1 MKLELNHSAN
11 SIGKCF
17 GFSETLTDDI
27 EKSLEFDR
35 NLDKPKSNAIE
46 TTFNKFVDKFD
57 HYALPD
63 NPKTEE
69 SLQIF
74 YVYIGMCIARA
85 MFMVDANGL
94 VNALKD
100 TVKEDLKSSVS
111 DLLTKAT
118 QFDIEKFKKHLE
130 SDEDDF

>member
-1 MKLELNHSAN
+1 MKLELNHSAD
-11 SIGKCF
+11 SVGESF
-17 GFSETLTDDI
+17 GFYETLTDDI

-35 NLDKPKSNAIE
+35 KPDKPKSDTIE

-63 NPKTEE
+63 NPKTEA
-69 SLQIF
+69 SLQTF

-85 MFMVDANGL
+85 MFMIDANGL

-100 TVKEDLKSSVS
+100 TVQEDLKISVGN
-111 DLLTKAT
+111 LLAKAT
-118 QFDIEKFKKHLE
+118 QFDVEKFKKHLE